1 MAFKLTPTQRSVLA
15 AVWRAH
21 AAGRWYRAADS
32 GERVTLA
39 SLHNHGVLARRAWR
53 GIEGESNAA
62 HEYCVAGKVVE
73 TSNQLENGPPKLG
86 GPPPVTGA

>member
-1 MAFKLTPTQRSVLA
+1 MAFKMTQRQRMVLA

-21 AAGRWYRAADS
+21 AAGKWYRAADS

-39 SLHNHGVLARRAWR
+39 SLHGHGLLDRRAWR
-53 GIEGESNAA
+53 GVEGQSNAA
-62 HEYCVAGKVVE
+62 NEYCVSGRVIK
-73 TSNQLENGPPKLG
+73 TSNELENGPPKLA